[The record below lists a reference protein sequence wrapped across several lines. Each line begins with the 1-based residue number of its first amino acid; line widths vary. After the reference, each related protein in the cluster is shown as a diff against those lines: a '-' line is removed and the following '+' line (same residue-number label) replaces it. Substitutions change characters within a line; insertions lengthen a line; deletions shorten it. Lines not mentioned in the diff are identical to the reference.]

1 MFLSDN
7 HLIRFILWGVL
18 IISAVYGLLY
28 VILSRGGKDPRNIL
42 PIDFANRIRI
52 PLILLLVA
60 ALGKTAFT
68 SGLFRIDRIGKWVSQ
83 LSTLG
88 LIFSITWFLIIMLRV
103 IKKDRKS
110 TRLNSSHVAIS

>member
-28 VILSRGGKDPRNIL
+28 VILSRAGKDPRNIL

-68 SGLFRIDRIGKWVSQ
+68 SGLFRIRSEERRVGKECRSRWEAEHYRQ
-83 LSTLG
+83 
-88 LIFSITWFLIIMLRV
+88 
-103 IKKDRKS
+103 KDDTGKHKC
-110 TRLNSSHVAIS
+110 NEWE

>member
-28 VILSRGGKDPRNIL
+28 VILSRAGKDPRNIL

-68 SGLFRIDRIGKWVSQ
+68 SGLFRIDRIGK
-83 LSTLG
+83 
-88 LIFSITWFLIIMLRV
+88 
-103 IKKDRKS
+103 DRKS
-110 TRLNSSHVAIS
+110 TRLNSSHVAISYAVFCF

>member
-28 VILSRGGKDPRNIL
+28 VILSRAGKDPRNIL

-88 LIFSITWFLIIMLRV
+88 LIFSITWFL
-103 IKKDRKS
+103 DRKS
-110 TRLNSSHVAIS
+110 TRLNSSHVA